1 MIIVVIVVVI
11 VVVIIVII
19 VVIIVVVIVVVVVV
33 VIVIVIIVA
42 AVNIA
47 DVVDNLDASRASRQW
62 RPKVA
67 QDFARVRVDD
77 DLAFA
82 LVAFR
87 NDPDAT
93 KHRLFG
99 HDRFEALIAQL
110 VDDTVDKVLRMQG
123 GA

>member
-1 MIIVVIVVVI
+1 MI
-11 VVVIIVII
+11 
-19 VVIIVVVIVVVVVV
+19 VIVVVVVV
-33 VIVIVIIVA
+33 VVVVVIVVIIVIIVIIVVVIIVIVIV
-42 AVNIA
+42 IA
-47 DVVDNLDASRASRQW
+47 DVVDDLDASRASRQW
-62 RPKVA
+62 RPEVA
-67 QDFARVRVDD
+67 QDFARIRIDD

>member
-1 MIIVVIVVVI
+1 MI
-11 VVVIIVII
+11 
-19 VVIIVVVIVVVVVV
+19 VIVVVVVV
-33 VIVIVIIVA
+33 VVIVVIIVVIVIIVII
-42 AVNIA
+42 VVVIIVIVIVIVIA
-47 DVVDNLDASRASRQW
+47 DVVDDLDASRASRQW
-62 RPKVA
+62 RPEVA
-67 QDFARVRVDD
+67 QDFARIRIDD